1 MRRKLLVFLAALG
14 LAGVGCGD
22 RKPVPNAAP
31 APAASTG
38 ANEPAEPAGEIL
50 ARIHFIGT
58 DLLLADTNAATLK
71 RIGSLKET
79 AALKKDLLD
88 KLATA
93 PGRAIGLATNVTAE
107 LAAGIRPLLED
118 LITAESYLEVRERVG
133 PIADQ
138 QGGGPEWALAVRL
151 NEDRVKAWEAGLKGI
166 LAGLGREQVT
176 PLSAEGA
183 TGWEATTQGN
193 QDVFRFIAVEGWA
206 VFGSGSKRQ
215 SLPGEM
221 VASIGVSGVPAPGG
235 TEDALQITID
245 FPKLVDQTGWKH
257 WAGLPFTDI
266 QSRVTD
272 DNVRSEG
279 SLVFPE
285 ALGLK
290 TEAWRIPTNT
300 IHDPLIS
307 FTAAKGIA
315 PWLEKQAFY
324 QAVRLKETPNQ
335 AFAWAMAGPFSLS
348 HLAVPA
354 PDSTNQM
361 RELFPRLDQLSR
373 EELKKRGLGSITNVA
388 KSTMSQWID
397 AIPIAARPYLR
408 TSEEPT
414 DDFLMMGLLPVGHGQ
429 FTNPPPAALVGH
441 VAKKENLIYYDWE
454 ITQARLSQ
462 LKLVFQFASWLSS
475 RPKLAADSS
484 ADKWVNAI
492 GASLGNTATEITLAS
507 PRELKLVRRSHLG
520 LSAFEIMSLAYWAGR
535 DEFPLDKMRL
545 PFLPLRE
552 SGGVQMPAA
561 GPSSLPPGP
570 PSR

>member
-1 MRRKLLVFLAALG
+1 MRRNLLVFLAALG
-14 LAGVGCGD
+14 LAGVSCGD
-22 RKPVPNAAP
+22 RKPDPSSAP
-31 APAASTG
+31 APAANQPG
-38 ANEPAEPAGEIL
+38 EPAGEIL

-58 DLLLADTNAATLK
+58 DQLLADTNAVTLM
-71 RIGSLKET
+71 RMGSLNET
-79 AALKKDLLD
+79 AALKKDLLE

-93 PGRAIGLATNVTAE
+93 PGRAMGLATNVTAE
-107 LAAGIRPLLED
+107 LAAGMRPLLDD
-118 LITAESYLEVRERVG
+118 LIAAESYLEVRDRE
-133 PIADQ
+133 
-138 QGGGPEWALAVRL
+138 GGSPEWAVAVRL
-151 NEDRVKAWEAGLKGI
+151 NEDRVKAWDAGLKGI
-166 LAGLGREQVT
+166 GAGLGCGPAT
-176 PLSAEGA
+176 PLSVDGA
-183 TGWEATTQGN
+183 TGWEATTQGGK
-193 QDVFRFIAVEGWA
+193 DVFRFIALEGWA
-206 VFGSGSKRQ
+206 VFGVGAGDR

-235 TEDALQITID
+235 TEDALQVTID
-245 FPKLVDQTGWKH
+245 FPKLVDQTGWVR
-257 WAGLPFTDI
+257 WAGLPFIDI

-272 DNVRSEG
+272 DNVRSTG

-285 ALGLK
+285 ALSLK
-290 TEAWRIPTNT
+290 SEAWRIPTNT
-300 IHDPLIS
+300 IHDPLVS

-324 QAVRLKETPNQ
+324 QAVKLKETPNQ

-361 RELFPRLDQLSR
+361 RALFPRLDQLSQ

-429 FTNPPPAALVGH
+429 FTNPPPAALVAH

-462 LKLVFQFASWLSS
+462 LKLVFQFASWLSA
-475 RPKLAADSS
+475 RPKLAANTA

-520 LSAFEIMSLAYWAGR
+520 LSAFELMSLAYWAGG

-552 SGGVQMPAA
+552 SGGIKMPVA
-561 GPSSLPPGP
+561 PRPPSLPPGP
-570 PSR
+570 PAR